1 MCGSIG
7 LMWMSQFS
15 PTGVNLRH
23 TCEQGDGLR
32 SYGWLMH
39 DGINFG
45 MQQIQDTDFTL
56 TTTFVKRSGG
66 EHGGD
71 WTWRIVGKQLVS
83 NAAKNIYYWFF
94 GSFSYLV
101 PWHYR
106 KNPNS
111 VVVQHGEKEN
121 VFAVLLS

>member
-1 MCGSIG
+1 MRGSIG

-15 PTGVNLRH
+15 SKGLNLRH

-45 MQQIQDTDFTL
+45 TQQIQDTDFTL
-56 TTTFVKRSGG
+56 TTTFVKRMGG

-71 WTWRIVGKQLVS
+71 WTWRIIGKQHVS
-83 NAAKNIYYWFF
+83 NAVVKIYIKSF
-94 GSFSYLV
+94 GSF
-101 PWHYR
+101 
-106 KNPNS
+106 
-111 VVVQHGEKEN
+111 
-121 VFAVLLS
+121 LLACEAYQI